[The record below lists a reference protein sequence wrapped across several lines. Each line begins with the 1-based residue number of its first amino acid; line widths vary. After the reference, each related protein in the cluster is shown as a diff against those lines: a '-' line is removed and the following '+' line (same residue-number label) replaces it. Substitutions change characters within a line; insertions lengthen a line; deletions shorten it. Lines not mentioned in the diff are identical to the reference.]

1 MIPTLSSIWIKL
13 MALKA
18 TIHKAELIISDID
31 RGYYHTHV
39 LTLAQHPSETLE
51 RLMLRLVVFAL
62 HASEQLGF
70 TRGLSNIDEPE
81 IWQKSPTG
89 DIELWIDLGEP
100 DERRL
105 RQACGRARQVWLY
118 TYGRGSDIWWRDMQK
133 KITRLK
139 NLKVLR
145 IVPIV
150 LVELAKLNQRNMKLQ
165 ATIQDKQ
172 LWLSSGDQCV
182 LVEPEWLFEVS

>member
-1 MIPTLSSIWIKL
+1 

-18 TIHKAELIISDID
+18 TIHKAEIIISDMD
-31 RGYYHTHV
+31 RGYYHTHA

-51 RLMLRLVVFAL
+51 RLMLRIVVFAL

-70 TRGLSNIDEPE
+70 TRGLSAVDEPE
-81 IWQKSPTG
+81 LWQKSATG

-105 RQACGRARQVWLY
+105 RQACGRARQVLLY
-118 TYGRGSDIWWRDMQK
+118 TYGRSSEIWWQGMQK

-139 NLKVLR
+139 NLRILR
-145 IVPIV
+145 IAPSTLI
-150 LVELAKLNQRNMKLQ
+150 ELSKLHDRNMQLQ
-165 ATIQDKQ
+165 VTVQDNQ

-182 LVEPEWLFEVS
+182 LIEAEQLFGISEVN

>member
-1 MIPTLSSIWIKL
+1 

-18 TIHKAELIISDID
+18 TIYKAEMIISDMD
-31 RGYYHTHV
+31 RGYYHTHA

-51 RLMLRLVVFAL
+51 RLMLRLVVFAF

-70 TRGLSNIDEPE
+70 TRGLSAVDEPE
-81 IWQKSPTG
+81 VWEKSATG

-118 TYGRGSDIWWRDMQK
+118 TYGRGSDVWWQRMQK

-139 NLKVLR
+139 NLRVLR
-145 IVPIV
+145 IAPTT
-150 LVELAKLNQRNMKLQ
+150 LVELAKLNKRNMQLQ
-165 ATIQDKQ
+165 ATIQDTQ

-182 LVEPEWLFEVS
+182 LVEAEPLFGT